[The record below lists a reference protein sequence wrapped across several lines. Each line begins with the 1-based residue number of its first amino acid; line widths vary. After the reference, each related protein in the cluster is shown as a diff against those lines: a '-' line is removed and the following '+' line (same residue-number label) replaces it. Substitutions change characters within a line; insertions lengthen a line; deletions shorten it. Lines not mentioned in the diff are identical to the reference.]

1 MIPSGFAPTL
11 KHEKMETTNVDVRH
25 GPVQLAVVP
34 KRRDCSK
41 NRNSHTLVAE
51 IPTSP
56 MKRPVVNLVA

>member
-1 MIPSGFAPTL
+1 MCVS
-11 KHEKMETTNVDVRH
+11 
-25 GPVQLAVVP
+25 PVQLAVVP

-56 MKRPVVNLVA
+56 MIHEEAMW